1 MTSELDDVPRSSA
14 RDRTE
19 FIDVRVLPM
28 MGFIYVFLDVE
39 EVRWQSS
46 RAGALAVLLRRCAG
60 RVAEQVRWS
69 VACGVSRVSLFRITF
84 SILEPSLRRSSQNRS
99 NHTAPCA
106 CVWSFRVGGPSKTRH
121 TAQRYDFGFGAPA

>member
-28 MGFIYVFLDVE
+28 MWFIYVFLDVE

-46 RAGALAVLLRRCAG
+46 RAGALAVLLRRRAG
-60 RVAEQVRWS
+60 REAEQVRWQCS
-69 VACGVSRVSLFRITF
+69 
-84 SILEPSLRRSSQNRS
+84 
-99 NHTAPCA
+99 
-106 CVWSFRVGGPSKTRH
+106 
-121 TAQRYDFGFGAPA
+121 